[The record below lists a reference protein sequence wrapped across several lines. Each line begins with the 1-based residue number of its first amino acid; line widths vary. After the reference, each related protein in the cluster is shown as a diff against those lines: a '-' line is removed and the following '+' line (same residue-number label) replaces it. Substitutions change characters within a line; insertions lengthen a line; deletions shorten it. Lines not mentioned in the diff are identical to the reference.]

1 MSFKHIQIVPQNYF
15 SGISG
20 RYVITNCEQR
30 NVQND
35 TNPLYISQNEQAKT
49 KYIRKTGLQIYSTTN
64 AMVWASKNIKNVLLN
79 IGQHWTLLSV

>member
-49 KYIRKTGLQIYSTTN
+49 K
-64 AMVWASKNIKNVLLN
+64 
-79 IGQHWTLLSV
+79 